1 MSRLETFVD
10 VALLV
15 ALARRIISGG
25 EIRTNS
31 GDEIPANSGSEIPTN
46 ITGLAG
52 AVPALPQ
59 SS

>member
-10 VALLV
+10 AAFLV
-15 ALARRIISGG
+15 ALARRIISGD
-25 EIRTNS
+25 EIPANS

-52 AVPALPQ
+52 AVPAFRQ
-59 SS
+59 SL